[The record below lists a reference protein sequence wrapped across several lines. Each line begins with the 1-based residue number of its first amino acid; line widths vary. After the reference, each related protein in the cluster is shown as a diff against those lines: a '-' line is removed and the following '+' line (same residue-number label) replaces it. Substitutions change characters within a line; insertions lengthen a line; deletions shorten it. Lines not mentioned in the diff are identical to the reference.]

1 MGKRLSDVQVP
12 LGGIHGCVPRF
23 DHMPECPLLTSSP
36 VTLDE
41 ISKGF
46 YAQPIKYSTEP
57 ASVSSPSV
65 VNRPHAFAS

>member
-1 MGKRLSDVQVP
+1 MVKRLSDVPVP
-12 LGGIHGCVPRF
+12 LGGVHGCVPRF

-46 YAQPIKYSTEP
+46 YAQPIK
-57 ASVSSPSV
+57 
-65 VNRPHAFAS
+65 